1 MKTHILL
8 TFILL
13 TTSIFAQTESDIV
26 LETAT
31 GDIKGK
37 LLLPKKNETKTVV
50 LIISGSGPT
59 DMDGNNQVMKNNS
72 LKMVAEELQKNGIAS
87 LRFDKRG
94 VGKSQHAIRSE
105 KDMRFDD
112 YVEDV
117 RGWVNLLAEDKRFE
131 KLVVLGHS
139 EGSLL
144 GAVASQTE
152 KVDKVISVAGAGRP
166 AVEILKEQME
176 HQPDEVKVPA
186 FPILDELA
194 KGNLVDSVPPIL
206 YAVFRPSVQP
216 YIISWFKYNPVVEFS
231 KLKQPILI
239 IQGTTDIQVGLADA
253 EKLLPANENAS
264 LKIIEGMNHVL
275 KESSDEYSENV
286 ATYNNPTL
294 KLHDELMEVVMEF
307 ILN

>member
-8 TFILL
+8 IFILL
-13 TTSIFAQTESDIV
+13 TTSIFAQTETDVV
-26 LETAT
+26 LETST

-37 LLLPKKNETKTVV
+37 LLLPKDNETKTVV

-59 DMDGNNQVMKNNS
+59 DMDGNNEVMKNNS

-105 KDMRFDD
+105 KEMRFDD
-112 YVEDV
+112 YVQDV
-117 RGWVNLLAEDKRFE
+117 QGWVDLLAEDERFE
-131 KLVVLGHS
+131 KLVILGHS

-144 GAVASQTE
+144 GAVASQSPE
-152 KVDKVISVAGAGRP
+152 VDKFISVAGAGRP

-194 KGNLVDSVPPIL
+194 KGNLVDSIPPIL
-206 YAVFRPSVQP
+206 FAVFRPSVQP
-216 YIISWFKYNPVVEFS
+216 YIISWFKYDPVVEFS

-239 IQGTTDIQVGLADA
+239 IQGTTDIQIGLTDA
-253 EKLLPANENAS
+253 EKLLSANKNGK
-264 LKIIEGMNHVL
+264 LMIIEGMNHVL
-275 KESSDEYSENV
+275 KELSDEYSENV

-294 KLHDELMEVVMEF
+294 KLNDELMEGIVEF
-307 ILN
+307 IVE